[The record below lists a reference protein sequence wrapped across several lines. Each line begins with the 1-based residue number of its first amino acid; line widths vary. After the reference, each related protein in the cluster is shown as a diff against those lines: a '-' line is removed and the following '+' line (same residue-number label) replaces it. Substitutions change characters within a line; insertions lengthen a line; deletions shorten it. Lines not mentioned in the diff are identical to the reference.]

1 MYHLINLVNFIPR
14 RIKMLNICTQ
24 LMLLSSQENGII
36 WYIKHLI
43 TTGENQTYRR
53 TTGLIKKISTH
64 HWTTIQ
70 WTVIPSPVKPT
81 DSVYFT
87 MNRQSETKAI
97 LSINPDL
104 FIQALSVMID
114 YVKLQR
120 ERQCV
125 KTGNPLIH
133 PITLCWFK
141 TSWAGK

>member
-1 MYHLINLVNFIPR
+1 MHSTDVTLKSREWYYIIYKAFNYDR
-14 RIKMLNICTQ
+14 RKSNILTDD
-24 LMLLSSQENGII
+24 
-36 WYIKHLI
+36 
-43 TTGENQTYRR
+43 R
-53 TTGLIKKISTH
+53 TNKKNIDAPLDHNSMNSY
-64 HWTTIQ
+64 
-70 WTVIPSPVKPT
+70 IPSPVKPT
-81 DSVYFT
+81 DSAYFT

-133 PITLCWFK
+133 PITLC
-141 TSWAGK
+141 